1 MSSPLAPLSYI
12 VLAIVGEQGASAYE
26 IVQVAE
32 RAQRL
37 YWAGA
42 ASKLYAEP
50 KRLAE
55 RGYLQSELQP
65 GKPRPRP
72 YYTLTLKGR
81 DALEQWLAEPS
92 TFPRI
97 QNEAAIRIFAANL
110 APDDRALDSVRAMR
124 DDLGDLLAA
133 LDTRD
138 ERPPVF
144 PQRQRNV
151 ALMRSLA
158 RRLLQAHL
166 DWIEDVERELQP
178 KRARRTA
185 GGP

>member
-1 MSSPLAPLSYI
+1 
-12 VLAIVGEQGASAYE
+12 VLAIVGERGASAYE

-55 RGYLQSELQP
+55 RGYLASEVQP
-65 GKPRPRP
+65 GKRRPRP
-72 YYTLTLKGR
+72 HYTLTSRGR
-81 DALEQWLAEPS
+81 DALEGWLGQPS

-97 QNEAAIRIFAANL
+97 QSEAAIRVFAADL
-110 APDDRALDSVRAMR
+110 APEGRVIESVRAMR
-124 DDLGDLLAA
+124 ADIDA
-133 LDTRD
+133 LTVAIDARD

-144 PQRQRNV
+144 PERERNV
-151 ALMRSLA
+151 KLMRSLA
-158 RRLLQAHL
+158 RRLLDAHRE
-166 DWIEDVERELQP
+166 WIEEVERQLEVD
-178 KRARRTA
+178 R
-185 GGP
+185 